1 MSFLF
6 SVTCN
11 CFQFYFSSNVSI
23 DLLHYSNL
31 IIHQRA
37 RSLFRDPESRVPL
50 EHFGFLGHGSH
61 QEGPEP
67 RVSYDDIGVLGHGS
81 YLWGP
86 GSQDQGSTFPVC
98 RILDDNDKFQKSGK
112 RFTRSAFHFYK
123 NTKLSIFFRLPLIAT
138 RCAGDE
144 VVLIRYKFRT
154 T

>member
-86 GSQDQGSTFPVC
+86 GSQDQVALFLYAEYQMTIINFRNPESVSQG
-98 RILDDNDKFQKSGK
+98 
-112 RFTRSAFHFYK
+112 AHFIFIKIQSYQFF
-123 NTKLSIFFRLPLIAT
+123 LSSSYIEEMRW
-138 RCAGDE
+138 
-144 VVLIRYKFRT
+144 
-154 T
+154 